1 MEQCRVVRH
10 DDCSTFHATDAALAT
25 IPDRTVAFLVIFND
39 ALDWCTASRR
49 RVLLKDKLLAIA
61 GRHEQHA
68 LYDAGIAEQLLFA

>member
-10 DDCSTFHATDAALAT
+10 DDCSTFHATDAALTT
-25 IPDRTVAFLVIFND
+25 IPKCTVASMVIFND

-49 RVLLKDKLLAIA
+49 RVLKDKLLAIA

-68 LYDAGIAEQLLFA
+68 LYDGGIAEQLLVA